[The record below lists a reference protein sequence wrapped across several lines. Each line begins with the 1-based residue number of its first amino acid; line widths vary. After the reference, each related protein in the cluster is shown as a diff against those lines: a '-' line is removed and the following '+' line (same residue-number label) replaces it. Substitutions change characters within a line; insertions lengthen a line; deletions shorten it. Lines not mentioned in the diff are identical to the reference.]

1 MRDPTLASPMT
12 PLRLRG
18 LIAAPHTPL
27 RSDLTVDLHRIPAQV
42 EHLLEGGVQG
52 LYVLGSTGEGPSMTT
67 EERRAVAETFVRAV
81 GGRVP
86 VVLQVG
92 HPAMAEAMGLAR
104 HAAEIG
110 ADAFSAVFT
119 SYFPVSGVANV
130 AEHLATIAAAA
141 PDLPFYAY
149 HIPALSGFHVDGR
162 ALLDALAPITPNLA
176 GIKFTAPQVFEFQ
189 SCVEAYS
196 DRLDVLYGCDEMLLA
211 GASVGAHGA
220 VGSTY
225 NFAAPL
231 YARILAA
238 VERGD
243 LGAARAD
250 QAKSVE
256 MVRVLVRH
264 GGGPAIKAT
273 MALCGF
279 DCGPVRP
286 PQRSLAPE
294 DLDALRRDLDA
305 IGFFDWR
312 KD

>member
-1 MRDPTLASPMT
+1 MT

-27 RSDLTVDLHRIPAQV
+27 RKDLSVDLDRIPAQV
-42 EHLLEGGVQG
+42 DHLLAGGVQG

-67 EERRAVAETFVRAV
+67 AERRAVAEAFVRAV

-92 HPAMAEAMGLAR
+92 HPAMAEAKELAR
-104 HAAEIG
+104 HAAAIG

-119 SYFPVSGVANV
+119 SYFPVTGVANV
-130 AEHLATIAAAA
+130 AEHLAAIAGAA
-141 PDLPFYAY
+141 PELPFYAY

-162 ALLDALAPITPNLA
+162 ALLDALDPLTPNLA

-189 SCVEAYS
+189 SCVEAYGG
-196 DRLDVLYGCDEMLLA
+196 RLDVLYGCDEMLLA
-211 GASVGAHGA
+211 GATVGAHGA

-231 YARILAA
+231 YARILRA
-238 VERGD
+238 VEKGD
-243 LGAARAD
+243 VTTARTE
-250 QAKSVE
+250 QARSVE

-264 GGGPAIKAT
+264 GGAPAIKAT
-273 MALCGF
+273 MGLCGF

-286 PQRSLAPE
+286 PQRNLTPQS
-294 DLDALRRDLDA
+294 LDALRSDLDA

-312 KD
+312 TA

>member
-1 MRDPTLASPMT
+1 MT
-12 PLRLRG
+12 PLQLRG

-27 RSDLTVDLHRIPAQV
+27 REDLTVDLDRIPAQV
-42 EHLLEGGVQG
+42 EHLLGSGIQG

-67 EERRAVAETFVRAV
+67 AERRAVAEAFVRAV
-81 GGRVP
+81 DHRVP

-92 HPAMAEAMGLAR
+92 HPAMEEAKGLAK
-104 HAAEIG
+104 HAAAIG

-119 SYFPVSGVANV
+119 SYFPVSGVTNV
-130 AEHLATIAAAA
+130 AEHLSAIAGAA

-176 GIKFTAPQVFEFQ
+176 GVKFTAPQVFEFQ
-189 SCVEAYS
+189 SCVDAYGE
-196 DRLDVLYGCDEMLLA
+196 RLDVLYGCDEMLLA
-211 GASVGAHGA
+211 GATVGAHGA

-231 YARILAA
+231 YTRILSA

-243 LGAARAD
+243 LQSARAD

-264 GGGPAIKAT
+264 GGAPAIKAT
-273 MALCGF
+273 MGLCGF
-279 DCGPVRP
+279 DCGPVRA
-286 PQRSLAPE
+286 PQRNLTRE
-294 DLDALRRDLDA
+294 TIEALRRDLDA

-312 KD
+312 NG